1 MTLRL
6 PDTQTIWVSTVC
18 GLLAAALGILA
29 GLDAKLAI
37 AAALGLAFTLIALAD
52 LSIGL
57 ALFSFL
63 GFVVVLP
70 NFAGETLSVLK
81 VAALPLLISWI
92 AMITRE
98 RSHERNLLFAHPAFC
113 LAMLLFVG
121 WVLLGYLWAYEPGLV
136 PAAVFRYALAAILIF
151 IVFAA
156 VRSERDVK
164 LIAVAMVAG
173 AVCAAIYGFLN
184 PAPEEFGQLSR
195 LGGTLGNP
203 NELAT
208 VLVIGIG
215 LSAGLA
221 AATKDLVARALALS
235 AGAICF
241 VGILMTG
248 SRGGLIA
255 LVAMLVAAIA
265 VAAGKRTRL
274 IVATMLLF
282 LVGVGYVLMVAP
294 PQSRERFLHPGSGS
308 GRTDIWTVGTRMI
321 AAHPVEG
328 VGAGNFPAASIQYVL
343 QPGSLKESQYVIDTP
358 KVAENTYLEVF
369 AELGI
374 PGALLFLSLIAFS
387 VSCGLKALSLI
398 RGRGEPGLQALTTAF
413 VVSTFG
419 LLVADFFGSKEYA
432 RELWLLMGM
441 GVALLAIARRT
452 VSTT

>member
-6 PDTQTIWVSTVC
+6 SNTPTTWVTAIC
-18 GLLAAALGILA
+18 GFLAVALGILA

-37 AAALGLAFTLIALAD
+37 AASLALAFTLISLAD
-52 LSIGL
+52 LSIGV

-98 RSHERNLLFAHPAFC
+98 RTHERNLLYAHPAFC
-113 LAMLLFVG
+113 LLMLVFIG
-121 WVLLGYLWAYEPGLV
+121 WVLLGYVWAFDPGQV
-136 PAAVFRYALAAILIF
+136 PAAVFRYALAAILVF
-151 IVFAA
+151 IIFAA
-156 VRSERDVK
+156 VRTERDVK
-164 LIAVAMVAG
+164 MIAVAMVAG
-173 AVCAAIYGFLN
+173 AVCAAVYGFLN
-184 PAPEEFGQLSR
+184 PAPEEFGQLTR

-221 AATKDLVARALALS
+221 AATKDLVARSLALS

-241 VGILMTG
+241 VAILMTG

-255 LVAMLVAAIA
+255 LVAMLLAAIV

-274 IVATMLLF
+274 IVATMLLL
-282 LVGVGYVLMVAP
+282 LVGLGYVLTVAP
-294 PQSRERFLHPGSGS
+294 PQSRERILHPGSGS
-308 GRTDIWTVGTRMI
+308 GRTDIWTVGSRMI

-328 VGAGNFPAASIQYVL
+328 VGAGNFPVASIQYL
-343 QPGSLKESQYVIDTP
+343 LRPGSLKESQYVVDTP
-358 KVAENTYLEVF
+358 KVAENTYLEVL

-374 PGALLFLSLIAFS
+374 VGALLFLSLIAFS

-398 RGRGEPGLQALTTAF
+398 RGRGQPGLQALTTAF

-441 GVALLAIARRT
+441 GIALLSIARRINP
-452 VSTT
+452 TT